1 MKAPYLV
8 IGILVA
14 VATGLAG
21 FDWRTGLTFA
31 LVCIYLAFSMIH
43 LEWGIYIIVAA
54 AVIFIDGWNPKRDPE
69 EVFFRLALG
78 RVYIMEIA
86 VYGLVL
92 IYALKRN
99 LGWVA
104 VRQRTFLSRTPLDTP
119 LMVFAL
125 LLPFFAFYGLVLG
138 NPLLDALGYMEWR
151 SLFTAIVF
159 YFLLTT
165 IISTREKALR
175 LFWWFLA
182 LDTVIGLYSL
192 ALYALRTDGP
202 LPALLGA
209 GPVGEG
215 PMNYTFAFAALG
227 GISWLLYCKG
237 KDPWNRR
244 FLMLAVAVP
253 VVNILVSEKRSAQ
266 IGLFVGL
273 IVLTWKIPF
282 WKRLKWGVTCAGA
295 ALVILLFVRVLGTGE
310 QSTGLGKSAS
320 RYTEVV
326 EFVRNGE
333 LTHSG
338 DDDLGFHLFDFVDSF
353 NSVRLRPI
361 LGYGFGGQFQ
371 RELTSLVGGDLIEP
385 GIVHD
390 QYLDFC
396 VKMGLLGLLAFLWV
410 LFRFLSFS
418 HKAIWRTPV
427 LEHEAISL
435 GLRSAIC
442 GDMALEVWMSN
453 WRGNTQMPIVFFL
466 SFALVVCLLRNP
478 RRELAK
484 LRLNERL

>member
-1 MKAPYLV
+1 
-8 IGILVA
+8 
-14 VATGLAG
+14 
-21 FDWRTGLTFA
+21 
-31 LVCIYLAFSMIH
+31 
-43 LEWGIYIIVAA
+43 
-54 AVIFIDGWNPKRDPE
+54 
-69 EVFFRLALG
+69 
-78 RVYIMEIA
+78 
-86 VYGLVL
+86 
-92 IYALKRN
+92 
-99 LGWVA
+99 
-104 VRQRTFLSRTPLDTP
+104 
-119 LMVFAL
+119 MVFAL

-326 EFVRNGE
+326 EFVRHGE